1 MQARDETFGQL
12 DFSLVRSVF
21 SIVLT
26 VFPVFL
32 PVTKEGYTKIREA
45 DSVGFCLPVTITKIQ
60 IKKPKSK
67 SGLNI
72 FNYPRRQSLF
82 PFLEEWGHWYGQS
95 LRDSR
100 ILEKWASGLL
110 LVENFSQFLV
120 ERFSAQSAGNDFS
133 VRPYEEG
140 GRNRIDS
147 IHFSGFAAPAL
158 EVGQMMPR

>member
-12 DFSLVRSVF
+12 DFSPVRSVF

-32 PVTKEGYTKIREA
+32 PVTKEGYTKMREA

-60 IKKPKSK
+60 IKKSKSK

-82 PFLEEWGHWYGQS
+82 PFREEWGVCMDSPCGIDGYRKTGLPDCYLLKISASFWSSASPRSPLAMIFPSGPTSRVAGIELTPYTFPASQPQP
-95 LRDSR
+95 LRSDR
-100 ILEKWASGLL
+100 
-110 LVENFSQFLV
+110 
-120 ERFSAQSAGNDFS
+120 
-133 VRPYEEG
+133 
-140 GRNRIDS
+140 
-147 IHFSGFAAPAL
+147 
-158 EVGQMMPR
+158 

>member
-12 DFSLVRSVF
+12 DFSPVRSVF

-45 DSVGFCLPVTITKIQ
+45 DSVGFCPPVTITKIQ

-82 PFLEEWGHWYGQS
+82 PFLEEWGHLYGQS

-100 ILEKWASGLL
+100 ILESGLPDCYL
-110 LVENFSQFLV
+110 LKISASFWSSASPRSPLAMIFPSGPMRRVAGIELTPYTFPASQPQPL
-120 ERFSAQSAGNDFS
+120 RSD
-133 VRPYEEG
+133 R
-140 GRNRIDS
+140 
-147 IHFSGFAAPAL
+147 
-158 EVGQMMPR
+158 

>member
-12 DFSLVRSVF
+12 DFSPVRSVF

-45 DSVGFCLPVTITKIQ
+45 DSVGFCPPVTITKIQ

-72 FNYPRRQSLF
+72 FNYPSRQSLF
-82 PFLEEWGHWYGQS
+82 PFLEEWGICM
-95 LRDSR
+95 DSPCG
-100 ILEKWASGLL
+100 IAGYWKSGLPDCYL
-110 LVENFSQFLV
+110 LKISASFWSSASPRSPLAMIFPSGPTRRVAGIELTPYTFPASQPQPL
-120 ERFSAQSAGNDFS
+120 RSD
-133 VRPYEEG
+133 R
-140 GRNRIDS
+140 
-147 IHFSGFAAPAL
+147 
-158 EVGQMMPR
+158 